1 VICRATAVPGS
12 ARQVS
17 PPVGFLLL
25 VFGCLVVSVV
35 SCDLLRS
42 PGQHWVMAK
51 AHAGGNGH
59 GSMGW
64 QLIASRSV
72 GMLLGLGLAMPP
84 LAAPVRAEVT
94 ATCEGTLLQAR
105 GQAEL
110 KRSGER
116 LRFSLGLQAQQRD
129 QAVALQELQQRLAVV
144 REALQ
149 RLQVADLQVA
159 SPSTWSHQGQVT
171 ASLQLSGLLR
181 PERYDALVREVG
193 SLAGVQLQPVQMEA
207 NANGDAA
214 ARRQLLQAAWQDA
227 QAQARELVTVL
238 GLRQLRPL
246 EVQIEGGPQP
256 RPMAVKA
263 MMAAA
268 PPAFDPAELPPPLE
282 RLALQVTFCAR

>member
-1 VICRATAVPGS
+1 MEMRVRAQRS
-12 ARQVS
+12 AA
-17 PPVGFLLL
+17 LLL
-25 VFGCLVVSVV
+25 
-35 SCDLLRS
+35 
-42 PGQHWVMAK
+42 A
-51 AHAGGNGH
+51 
-59 GSMGW
+59 
-64 QLIASRSV
+64 
-72 GMLLGLGLAMPP
+72 LGLGLPT
-84 LAAPVRAEVT
+84 LAGPARAQVT
-94 ATCEGTLLQAR
+94 ASCDGTLLQAR

-129 QAVALQELQQRLAVV
+129 QAAALQELQQRLAGV

-149 RLQVADLQVA
+149 RLEVADLQVA
-159 SPSTWSHQGQVT
+159 SPGTWSHDGRVT
-171 ASLQLSGLLR
+171 ASLQLSGVLR

-193 SLAGVQLQPVQMEA
+193 GMAGVQLQPVQIEA
-207 NANGDAA
+207 SASGDAA
-214 ARRQLLQAAWQDA
+214 ARRLLLQAAWQDA

-282 RLALQVTFCAR
+282 RLALQVTFCGR

>member
-1 VICRATAVPGS
+1 
-12 ARQVS
+12 
-17 PPVGFLLL
+17 
-25 VFGCLVVSVV
+25 
-35 SCDLLRS
+35 
-42 PGQHWVMAK
+42 M
-51 AHAGGNGH
+51 
-59 GSMGW
+59 
-64 QLIASRSV
+64 
-72 GMLLGLGLAMPP
+72 
-84 LAAPVRAEVT
+84 
-94 ATCEGTLLQAR
+94 
-105 GQAEL
+105 
-110 KRSGER
+110 
-116 LRFSLGLQAQQRD
+116 
-129 QAVALQELQQRLAVV
+129 
-144 REALQ
+144 
-149 RLQVADLQVA
+149 
-159 SPSTWSHQGQVT
+159 T

-214 ARRQLLQAAWQDA
+214 VRRRLLQTAWQDA

-256 RPMAVKA
+256 RPMAIKA